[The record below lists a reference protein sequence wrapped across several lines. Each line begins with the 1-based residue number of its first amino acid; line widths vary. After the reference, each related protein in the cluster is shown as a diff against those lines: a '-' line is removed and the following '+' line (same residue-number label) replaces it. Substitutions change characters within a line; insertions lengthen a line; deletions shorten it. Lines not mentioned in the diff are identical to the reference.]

1 MTRILIV
8 ASLML
13 LAACGSNTPPP
24 STEIT
29 STPEEMKEKT
39 TAYIRESLDYA
50 RSHDGMLN
58 DSFRLWQSAVLPA
71 LYETSGYAMLWSD
84 PDKRKPVADSLLQ
97 FIRRV
102 KYHALLPDDYH
113 LHELEVIDSLY
124 RTDSLGKGPRRD
136 AALLGRADIL
146 LSDAFVRLVN
156 HLRWGRLPDDSVSQR
171 AAAPTAAFYTEQW
184 QRFQRDGGMSRLA
197 NDLEPADSVYRAF
210 KIALQRFLDESD
222 PRVFTTVPLPG
233 KNTDSA
239 TLKRQLILRLQEEDW
254 LSKDDPAPDSAVIAA
269 AVKRFQES
277 KGLAA
282 DGVAGSGTI
291 RMLNLSDGEKFIRAA
306 MTADRYKLL
315 PSKMPERYLWV
326 NLPAYYL
333 RLVESDTVRLT
344 SKIICGRQKTRTP
357 LLNSAISEM
366 ITYPQWTVPTS
377 IIVKEMLPAAKK
389 DPGYFA
395 KKGFSLLD
403 GEGNEVDPYS
413 VEWSKYSKGIPYRV
427 VQGSGDANALGIMK
441 FNFGNKY
448 AVYLHDTNQRSLFG
462 LSSRSL
468 SHGCVRV
475 QSWEGLMWDILK
487 HDSLQATSGRY
498 VAADSVRSWLERKE
512 KKVITVRNRLPL
524 FIRYFTCEAKD
535 GKLMF
540 YDDIYGEDAV
550 IRPLYARK

>member
-1 MTRILIV
+1 MTRILII
-8 ASLML
+8 ASLLL
-13 LAACGSNTPPP
+13 LAACGSDTPPP

-29 STPEEMKEKT
+29 SSPEEMKEKT

-50 RSHDGMLN
+50 GKHDGVLN
-58 DSFRLWQSAVLPA
+58 DSFRLWQSAMLPA
-71 LYETSGYAMLWSD
+71 LYETSGYGMLWSD
-84 PDKRKPVADSLLQ
+84 PEKGKPIADSMLQ
-97 FIRRV
+97 FIRHA
-102 KYHALLPDDYH
+102 KYHALLPEDYH
-113 LHELEVIDSLY
+113 LNELQLIDSLY
-124 RTDSLGKGPRRD
+124 RADSLSEGARRD

-146 LSDAFVRLVN
+146 LSDAFVRMVN

-171 AAAPTAAFYTEQW
+171 VAAPTAAFYAEQW
-184 QRFQRDGGMSRLA
+184 QKFQREGSLSRLA
-197 NDLEPADSVYRAF
+197 TELEPADTVYRAF
-210 KIALQRFLDESD
+210 KKALQRFLDESD
-222 PRVFTTVPLPG
+222 QRVFTEVPLPG

-239 TLKRQLILRLQEEDW
+239 TLRRQLVLRLQEEDW
-254 LSKDDPAPDSAVIAA
+254 LASENPDPDSATLAA

-277 KGLAA
+277 KGLTA

-291 RMLNLSDGEKFIRAA
+291 RMLNLTDGEKFIRAA
-306 MTADRYKLL
+306 MAADRYKLL

-326 NLPAYYL
+326 NLPSYYM
-333 RLVESDTVRLT
+333 RLIENDSVKLV

-357 LLNSAISEM
+357 LLNSSISEM

-377 IIVKEMLPAAKK
+377 IIVKEMLPAAKR

-403 GEGNEVDPYS
+403 SEGNEVDPYS

-462 LSSRSL
+462 LTSRSL

-487 HDSLQATSGRY
+487 HDSMQANSGRY
-498 VAADSVRSWLERKE
+498 VPADSVRSWLGRKE

-524 FIRYFTCEAKD
+524 YIRYFTCEAKD

-540 YDDIYGEDAV
+540 YDDIYGEDAR